1 MCGDTTRGIMHLS
14 SELKHSATVA
24 LIGPVVFI
32 YKRIN
37 NRDELLAVPAVE
49 EKEEEE

>member
-1 MCGDTTRGIMHLS
+1 MCIGRARGIMHLS
-14 SELKHSATVA
+14 DGLKHSSVVA

-37 NRDELLAVPAVE
+37 NRDELLAVAVA
-49 EKEEEE
+49 EKEEEEE